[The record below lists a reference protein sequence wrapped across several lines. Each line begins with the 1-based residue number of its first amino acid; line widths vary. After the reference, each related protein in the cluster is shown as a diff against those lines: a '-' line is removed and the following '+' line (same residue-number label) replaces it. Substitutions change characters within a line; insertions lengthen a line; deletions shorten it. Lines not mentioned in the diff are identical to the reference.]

1 MPNWYEKLIDSNP
14 DVANNN
20 DDDDRDGWTLLEGYL
35 EFMANP
41 YLIVKPGEQA
51 TIDVKQFFK
60 GFTKSPAYSI
70 TTDSSLF
77 TAAVNGS
84 VITVTGGEYGGIGV
98 ITMKVTDSEGTTYEK
113 RLSIAVSGE
122 VTGIENVWS
131 EADIDVAK
139 REFFT
144 LDGKQV
150 TTMKQHELYIM
161 KITDNNGNV
170 HSVKVIK
177 N

>member
-1 MPNWYEKLIDSNP
+1 
-14 DVANNN
+14 
-20 DDDDRDGWTLLEGYL
+20 
-35 EFMANP
+35 
-41 YLIVKPGEQA
+41 
-51 TIDVKQFFK
+51 
-60 GFTKSPAYSI
+60 
-70 TTDSSLF
+70 
-77 TAAVNGS
+77 
-84 VITVTGGEYGGIGV
+84 
-98 ITMKVTDSEGTTYEK
+98 MKVTDSEGTTYEK
-113 RLSIAVSGE
+113 RLSVAVSGE

-131 EADIDVAK
+131 EADIDVVK

-161 KITDNNGNV
+161 KITDTNGNV